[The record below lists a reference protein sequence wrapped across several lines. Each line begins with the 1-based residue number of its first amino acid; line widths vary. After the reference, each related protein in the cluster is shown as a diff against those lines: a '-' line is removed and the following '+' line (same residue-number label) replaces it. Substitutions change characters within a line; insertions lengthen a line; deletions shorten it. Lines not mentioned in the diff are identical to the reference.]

1 MEINNFSIFNTDNKC
16 YRPKSSLT
24 GTEELNKFVNDNFNS
39 YKFEI
44 KNNSENKSLVEE
56 CKNKALEKN
65 KSVFIVS
72 DLSREKKGNNFSYD
86 CLIPKA
92 DKLCDFDDI
101 ENLLKPF
108 NDLIND
114 LFGSNLER
122 TPQSITMDLP
132 LNQETRN
139 KDFRSG
145 IANCVSFTENGE
157 KNNFSKSGRFIIY
170 KTELVDNENFR
181 NSLSRVQSYNHYK
194 NEYTNWTQLTQGILN
209 DFENKFKIYICNPNK
224 NNEDELDKKILALK
238 DHYMKIF
245 SSLDSIALD
254 VSNLAVLTKYD
265 TLYLE
270 KLQKMIDDKKEELKN
285 LIGFDGANNGKLG
298 DTKFLK
304 NLKISENII
313 LFFVISF
320 VIYAY
325 AKKQI

>member
-24 GTEELNKFVNDNFNS
+24 DTKELDKYVIDNFNS
-39 YKFEI
+39 YKLEI

-56 CKNKALEKN
+56 CKNKALEEN
-65 KSVFIVS
+65 KSVFIIS
-72 DLSREKKGNNFSYD
+72 DLSREKKGSNFNYN

-92 DKLCDFDDI
+92 NKLCDFNDI

-108 NDLIND
+108 NNLIND

-122 TPQSITMDLP
+122 TPESITSELT
-132 LNQETRN
+132 LNEETRN
-139 KDFRSG
+139 KDFRSS
-145 IANCVSFTENGE
+145 IDNCVSFTKNGE
-157 KNNFSKSGRFIIY
+157 RNNFSKSGRFIIY
-170 KTELVDNENFR
+170 KTELVDNEDLR
-181 NSLSRVQSYNHYK
+181 NSLSRVQSYDHYK
-194 NEYTNWTQLTQGILN
+194 SEYENWNQLTGGILN
-209 DFENKFKIYICNPNK
+209 NFENKFKIYICNPND
-224 NNEDELDKKILALK
+224 NNEDKLDKTILALK
-238 DHYMKIF
+238 DHYMNIF

-313 LFFVISF
+313 LFFVITF

>member
-24 GTEELNKFVNDNFNS
+24 DTKELDKYVIDNFNS
-39 YKFEI
+39 YKLEI

-56 CKNKALEKN
+56 CKNKALEEN
-65 KSVFIVS
+65 KSVFIIS
-72 DLSREKKGNNFSYD
+72 DLSREKKGSNFNYK

-92 DKLCDFDDI
+92 NKLCDFNDI

-108 NDLIND
+108 NNLIND

-122 TPQSITMDLP
+122 TPESITSELT
-132 LNQETRN
+132 LNEETRN
-139 KDFRSG
+139 KDFRSS
-145 IANCVSFTENGE
+145 IDNCVSFTKNGE
-157 KNNFSKSGRFIIY
+157 RNNFSKSGRFIIY
-170 KTELVDNENFR
+170 KTELVDNEDLR
-181 NSLSRVQSYNHYK
+181 NSLSRVQSYDHYK
-194 NEYTNWTQLTQGILN
+194 SEYENWNQLTGGILN
-209 DFENKFKIYICNPNK
+209 NFENKFKIYICNPND
-224 NNEDELDKKILALK
+224 NNEDKLDKTILALK
-238 DHYMKIF
+238 DHYMNIF

-313 LFFVISF
+313 LFFVITF

>member
-16 YRPKSSLT
+16 YRPKSSL
-24 GTEELNKFVNDNFNS
+24 LNQEDLDKFITDNFYS
-39 YKFEI
+39 SKFEI
-44 KNNSENKSLVEE
+44 KKNSENKSLVEE
-56 CKNKALEKN
+56 CKNKALEEN
-65 KSVFIVS
+65 KSVFIIS
-72 DLSREKKGNNFSYD
+72 DLSRNRKGNNFTYN

-114 LFGSNLER
+114 LFGSKLER
-122 TPQSITMDLP
+122 TPTSITSELP
-132 LNQETRN
+132 LNEETRN
-139 KDFRSG
+139 KDFRSL
-145 IANCVSFTENGE
+145 NECFSFTENG
-157 KNNFSKSGRFIIY
+157 KRNNFSKSGNFIIY
-170 KTELVDNENFR
+170 KTELIDNDNLR
-181 NSLSRVQSYNHYK
+181 DSLARVQSYNYYED
-194 NEYTNWTQLTQGILN
+194 EYNSWRRSTEGVLN
-209 DFENKFKIYICNPNK
+209 TFEEKFRIYICSPTAT
-224 NNEDELDKKILALK
+224 NENCLDDSILRLHS
-238 DHYMKIF
+238 HYTEIF
-245 SSLDSIALD
+245 NSLDSITLD
-254 VSNLAVLTKYD
+254 ISNLSVLTKYD

-270 KLQKMIDDKKEELKN
+270 KLQKMIDEKKEELKS

-313 LFFVISF
+313 LFFVIAF

>member
-16 YRPKSSLT
+16 YEPKSSLT
-24 GTEELNKFVNDNFNS
+24 GTKELNKFVNDNFNS

-92 DKLCDFDDI
+92 DKLCDFNDI

-114 LFGSNLER
+114 LFGSKLER
-122 TPQSITMDLP
+122 TPNSITSELT
-132 LNQETRN
+132 LNEETRN
-139 KDFRSG
+139 KDFRT
-145 IANCVSFTENGE
+145 INDCFSFTENG
-157 KNNFSKSGRFIIY
+157 KRNNFSKSGNFIIY
-170 KTELVDNENFR
+170 KTELVDNDNLR
-181 NSLSRVQSYNHYK
+181 NSLAGVQSYNHYK
-194 NEYTNWTQLTQGILN
+194 EKYNNWTQLTEGVLN
-209 DFENKFKIYICNPNK
+209 NFQEKFKIYICNPNN
-224 NNEDELDKKILALK
+224 NNEDELDQSILRLK
-238 DHYMKIF
+238 QHYTNIF
-245 SSLDSIALD
+245 SSLDSITFD
-254 VSNLAVLTKYD
+254 ISNLAVLTKYD

-270 KLQKMIDDKKEELKN
+270 KLQKMIDEKKEELKS

>member
-24 GTEELNKFVNDNFNS
+24 DTKELDKYIIDNFNS
-39 YKFEI
+39 YKLEI

-56 CKNKALEKN
+56 CKNKALEEN
-65 KSVFIVS
+65 KSVFIIS
-72 DLSREKKGNNFSYD
+72 DLSREKKGSNFNYN

-92 DKLCDFDDI
+92 NKLCDFNDI

-108 NDLIND
+108 NNLIND

-122 TPQSITMDLP
+122 TPESITSELT
-132 LNQETRN
+132 LNEETRN
-139 KDFRSG
+139 KDFRSS
-145 IANCVSFTENGE
+145 IDNCVSFTKNGE
-157 KNNFSKSGRFIIY
+157 RNNFSKSGRFIIY
-170 KTELVDNENFR
+170 KTELVDNEDLR
-181 NSLSRVQSYNHYK
+181 NSLSRVQSYDHYK
-194 NEYTNWTQLTQGILN
+194 SEYENWNQLTEGILN
-209 DFENKFKIYICNPNK
+209 NFENKFKIYICNPND
-224 NNEDELDKKILALK
+224 NNEDKLDKTILALK
-238 DHYMKIF
+238 DHYMNIF

-313 LFFVISF
+313 LFFVITF